1 MSNRT
6 PLTEIGE
13 MRISLSDRSFFFK
26 PSFRAMNEIGTP
38 KEIVEVYAK
47 LNGID
52 YVSPLQHVEYL
63 PFGAQMQVMK
73 TISKPVYG
81 RHVLSAAYI
90 VMQSCCEDDI
100 SVLIGGWKPTPR
112 GVRYVPGVMPIG
124 GTGHLP
130 GGTGGIIEI
139 ARSLMEHGIIG
150 KSPLKVPERLEE
162 QGKKT
167 TNEFHASQYIISA
180 RTHFDMTRDEAE
192 NLSMTEFQMMIKNK
206 YPEPKGLTKEERA
219 AEYDQAKADRERMK
233 ALAERKAKK
242 ARNT

>member
-52 YVSPLQHVEYL
+52 YVAPLQHVEYL

-81 RHVLSAAYI
+81 RHVLGAAYI

-112 GVRYVPGVMPIG
+112 GVRYVPGIMPVSD
-124 GTGHLP
+124 
-130 GGTGGIIEI
+130 IIII
-139 ARSLMEHGIIG
+139 ARNLMQHGIIG

>member
-52 YVSPLQHVEYL
+52 YVAPLQHVEYL

-112 GVRYVPGVMPIG
+112 GVRYVPGTMPVSD
-124 GTGHLP
+124 
-130 GGTGGIIEI
+130 IIII
-139 ARSLMEHGIIG
+139 ARNLMQHGIIG

>member
-13 MRISLSDRSFFFK
+13 MRISLSDRGFFFK

-38 KEIVEVYAK
+38 KEIVEVYAR

-52 YVSPLQHVEYL
+52 YVAPLQHVEYL

-112 GVRYVPGVMPIG
+112 GVRYVPGIMPVSD
-124 GTGHLP
+124 
-130 GGTGGIIEI
+130 IIII
-139 ARSLMEHGIIG
+139 ARNLMQHGIIG

>member
-52 YVSPLQHVEYL
+52 YVAPLQHVEYL

-100 SVLIGGWKPTPR
+100 SELIGGWKPTPR
-112 GVRYVPGVMPIG
+112 GVRYVPGIMPVSD
-124 GTGHLP
+124 
-130 GGTGGIIEI
+130 IIII
-139 ARSLMEHGIIG
+139 ARNLMQHGIIG

>member
-52 YVSPLQHVEYL
+52 YVAPLQHVEYL

-90 VMQSCCEDDI
+90 VMQSCCEDDV

-112 GVRYVPGVMPIG
+112 GVRYVPGIMPVSD
-124 GTGHLP
+124 
-130 GGTGGIIEI
+130 IIII
-139 ARSLMEHGIIG
+139 ARNLMQHGIIG

-167 TNEFHASQYIISA
+167 TSEFHASQYIISA

>member
-13 MRISLSDRSFFFK
+13 MRISLSDKSFFFK

-52 YVSPLQHVEYL
+52 YVAPLQHVEYL

-90 VMQSCCEDDI
+90 VMQSCCEDDV

-112 GVRYVPGVMPIG
+112 GVRYVPGIMPVSD
-124 GTGHLP
+124 
-130 GGTGGIIEI
+130 IIII
-139 ARSLMEHGIIG
+139 ARNLMQHGIIG

>member
-1 MSNRT
+1 MSSRT

-38 KEIVEVYAK
+38 KEIVEVYAR

-52 YVSPLQHVEYL
+52 YVAPLQHVEYL

-112 GVRYVPGVMPIG
+112 GVRYVPGIMPVSD
-124 GTGHLP
+124 
-130 GGTGGIIEI
+130 IIII
-139 ARSLMEHGIIG
+139 ARNLMQHGIIG

-180 RTHFDMTRDEAE
+180 RTHFDMTCDEAE
-192 NLSMTEFQMMIKNK
+192 SLSMTEFQMMIKNK

>member
-38 KEIVEVYAK
+38 KEIVEVYAR

-52 YVSPLQHVEYL
+52 YVAPLQHVECL

-73 TISKPVYG
+73 TISKPAYG
-81 RHVLSAAYI
+81 RHVLSASYI

-112 GVRYVPGVMPIG
+112 GVRYVPGIMPVG
-124 GTGHLP
+124 D
-130 GGTGGIIEI
+130 IIII
-139 ARSLMEHGIIG
+139 ARNLMQHGIIG

>member
-52 YVSPLQHVEYL
+52 YVAPLQHVEYL

-73 TISKPVYG
+73 TICKPVYG

-112 GVRYVPGVMPIG
+112 GVRYVPGIMPVSD
-124 GTGHLP
+124 
-130 GGTGGIIEI
+130 IIII
-139 ARSLMEHGIIG
+139 ARNLMQHGIIG

-242 ARNT
+242 RGIHNG

>member
-52 YVSPLQHVEYL
+52 YVAPLQHVEYL

-112 GVRYVPGVMPIG
+112 GVRYVPGIMPVSD
-124 GTGHLP
+124 
-130 GGTGGIIEI
+130 IIII
-139 ARSLMEHGIIG
+139 ARNLMQHGIIG

-162 QGKKT
+162 QSKKT

-242 ARNT
+242 RGIHNG

>member
-52 YVSPLQHVEYL
+52 YVAPLQHVEYL

-90 VMQSCCEDDI
+90 VMQSCCEDDV

-112 GVRYVPGVMPIG
+112 GVRYVPGIMPVSD
-124 GTGHLP
+124 
-130 GGTGGIIEI
+130 IIVI
-139 ARSLMEHGIIG
+139 ARNLMQHGIIG

-192 NLSMTEFQMMIKNK
+192 NLSMTEFQMMVKNK

>member
-1 MSNRT
+1 MQNMSNRT

-38 KEIVEVYAK
+38 KEIVEVYAR

-52 YVSPLQHVEYL
+52 YVAPLQHVEYL

-112 GVRYVPGVMPIG
+112 GVRYVPGIMPVSD
-124 GTGHLP
+124 
-130 GGTGGIIEI
+130 IIII
-139 ARSLMEHGIIG
+139 ARNLMQHGIIG

-233 ALAERKAKK
+233 ELAERKSKK
-242 ARNT
+242 RGIHNG

>member
-52 YVSPLQHVEYL
+52 YVAPLQHVEYL

-112 GVRYVPGVMPIG
+112 GVRYVPGIMPVSD
-124 GTGHLP
+124 
-130 GGTGGIIEI
+130 IIII
-139 ARSLMEHGIIG
+139 ARNLMQHGIIG

-167 TNEFHASQYIISA
+167 TNEFHASQYIISS

>member
-52 YVSPLQHVEYL
+52 YVAPLQNVEYL

-90 VMQSCCEDDI
+90 VMQSCCEYDV

-112 GVRYVPGVMPIG
+112 GVRYVPGIMPVSD
-124 GTGHLP
+124 
-130 GGTGGIIEI
+130 IIII
-139 ARSLMEHGIIG
+139 ARNLMQHGIIG

-162 QGKKT
+162 RGKKT

-233 ALAERKAKK
+233 ELAERKAKK

>member
-1 MSNRT
+1 MQNMSNRT

-52 YVSPLQHVEYL
+52 YVAPLQHVEYL

-73 TISKPVYG
+73 TISKPVFG

-112 GVRYVPGVMPIG
+112 GVRYVPGIMPVSD
-124 GTGHLP
+124 
-130 GGTGGIIEI
+130 IIII
-139 ARSLMEHGIIG
+139 ARNLMQHGIIG

>member
-52 YVSPLQHVEYL
+52 YVAPLQHVEYL

-112 GVRYVPGVMPIG
+112 GVRYVPGIMPVSD
-124 GTGHLP
+124 
-130 GGTGGIIEI
+130 IIII
-139 ARSLMEHGIIG
+139 ARNLMEHGIIG

-180 RTHFDMTRDEAE
+180 RTHFDMTRDDAE

-206 YPEPKGLTKEERA
+206 YSEPKGLTKEERA

>member
-13 MRISLSDRSFFFK
+13 MRVSLSDRSFFFK
-26 PSFRAMNEIGTP
+26 PSFCAMNSIGTP

-52 YVSPLQHVEYL
+52 YVAPLQHVEYL

-90 VMQSCCEDDI
+90 VMQSCCEDDV

-112 GVRYVPGVMPIG
+112 GVRYVPGIMPVSD
-124 GTGHLP
+124 
-130 GGTGGIIEI
+130 IIII
-139 ARSLMEHGIIG
+139 ARNLMQHGIIG

>member
-52 YVSPLQHVEYL
+52 YVAPLQHVEYL

-90 VMQSCCEDDI
+90 VMQSCCENDI

-112 GVRYVPGVMPIG
+112 GVRYVPGIMPVSD
-124 GTGHLP
+124 
-130 GGTGGIIEI
+130 IIII
-139 ARSLMEHGIIG
+139 ARNLMQHGIIG

>member
-52 YVSPLQHVEYL
+52 YVTPLQHVEYL

-112 GVRYVPGVMPIG
+112 GVRYVPGIMPVSD
-124 GTGHLP
+124 
-130 GGTGGIIEI
+130 IIII
-139 ARSLMEHGIIG
+139 ARNLMQHGIIG

-192 NLSMTEFQMMIKNK
+192 SLSMTEFQMMIKNK

>member
-13 MRISLSDRSFFFK
+13 MRISLADKSFFFK

-38 KEIVEVYAK
+38 KEIVEVYAR

-52 YVSPLQHVEYL
+52 YVAPLQHVEYL

-90 VMQSCCEDDI
+90 VMQSCCEDDV

-112 GVRYVPGVMPIG
+112 GVRYVPGIMPVSD
-124 GTGHLP
+124 
-130 GGTGGIIEI
+130 IIII
-139 ARSLMEHGIIG
+139 ARNLMQHGIIG

>member
-1 MSNRT
+1 MQNMSNRT

-38 KEIVEVYAK
+38 KEIVEVYAR

-52 YVSPLQHVEYL
+52 YVAPLQHVEYL

-112 GVRYVPGVMPIG
+112 GVRYVPGVMPVSD
-124 GTGHLP
+124 
-130 GGTGGIIEI
+130 IIII
-139 ARSLMEHGIIG
+139 ARNLMQHGIIG

>member
-52 YVSPLQHVEYL
+52 YVAPLQHVDYL

-112 GVRYVPGVMPIG
+112 GVRYVPGIMPVSD
-124 GTGHLP
+124 
-130 GGTGGIIEI
+130 IIII
-139 ARSLMEHGIIG
+139 ARNLMQHGIIG

-167 TNEFHASQYIISA
+167 TSEFHASQYIISA

>member
-52 YVSPLQHVEYL
+52 YVAPLQHVEYL

-90 VMQSCCEDDI
+90 VMQSCCEDDV

-112 GVRYVPGVMPIG
+112 GVRYVPGIMP
-124 GTGHLP
+124 LSD
-130 GGTGGIIEI
+130 IIII
-139 ARSLMEHGIIG
+139 ARNLMQHGIIG

>member
-38 KEIVEVYAK
+38 KEIVEVYAR

-52 YVSPLQHVEYL
+52 YVAPLQHVEYL

-112 GVRYVPGVMPIG
+112 GLRYVPGIMPVG
-124 GTGHLP
+124 D
-130 GGTGGIIEI
+130 IIII
-139 ARSLMEHGIIG
+139 ARNLMQHGIIG

>member
-52 YVSPLQHVEYL
+52 YVAPLQHVEYL

-90 VMQSCCEDDI
+90 VMQSCCEDDV

-112 GVRYVPGVMPIG
+112 GVRYVPGIMPVSD
-124 GTGHLP
+124 
-130 GGTGGIIEI
+130 IIII
-139 ARSLMEHGIIG
+139 ARNLMQHGIIG

-180 RTHFDMTRDEAE
+180 RTHFDMNRDEAE

>member
-52 YVSPLQHVEYL
+52 YVAPLQHVEYL

-112 GVRYVPGVMPIG
+112 GVRYVPGIMPVSD
-124 GTGHLP
+124 
-130 GGTGGIIEI
+130 IIII
-139 ARSLMEHGIIG
+139 ARNLMQHGIIG

-180 RTHFDMTRDEAE
+180 RTHFDMTREEAE

-206 YPEPKGLTKEERA
+206 HPEPKGLTKEERA

>member
-1 MSNRT
+1 MTNCT

-52 YVSPLQHVEYL
+52 YVAPLQHVEYL

-112 GVRYVPGVMPIG
+112 GVRYVPGIMPVSD
-124 GTGHLP
+124 
-130 GGTGGIIEI
+130 IIII
-139 ARSLMEHGIIG
+139 ARNLMQHGIIG

>member
-13 MRISLSDRSFFFK
+13 MRISLSDRSFFLK

-52 YVSPLQHVEYL
+52 YVAPLQHVEYL

-112 GVRYVPGVMPIG
+112 GVRYVPGIMPVSD
-124 GTGHLP
+124 
-130 GGTGGIIEI
+130 IIII
-139 ARSLMEHGIIG
+139 ARNLMQHGIIG

-206 YPEPKGLTKEERA
+206 YPEPKGLTREERA
-219 AEYDQAKADRERMK
+219 AEYDQAKADRERMA
-233 ALAERKAKK
+233 ALSMRVGLIHLS
-242 ARNT
+242 

>member
-38 KEIVEVYAK
+38 KEIVEVYAR

-52 YVSPLQHVEYL
+52 YVTPLQHVEYL

-112 GVRYVPGVMPIG
+112 GVRYVPGIMPVSD
-124 GTGHLP
+124 
-130 GGTGGIIEI
+130 IIII
-139 ARSLMEHGIIG
+139 ARNLMQHGIIG

-233 ALAERKAKK
+233 ALSERKAKK

>member
-1 MSNRT
+1 MSNST

-52 YVSPLQHVEYL
+52 YVAPLQHVEYL

-112 GVRYVPGVMPIG
+112 GVRYVPGIMPVSD
-124 GTGHLP
+124 
-130 GGTGGIIEI
+130 IIII
-139 ARSLMEHGIIG
+139 ARNLMQHGIIG